1 MTITVLAHDSRNG
14 EFLLKHEV
22 RTRTLEERTMIPA
35 ASRMRLVFYPLKH
48 GTSGLNVLR
57 HDPSDGPFHLSPPGE
72 RIELSSMN
80 GLKGRTT
87 FRKAK
92 ESVLKCSG
100 YERCGCGGSFS
111 IDGAYVPRLLGQKRM

>member
-1 MTITVLAHDSRNG
+1 MDL
-14 EFLLKHEV
+14 
-22 RTRTLEERTMIPA
+22 
-35 ASRMRLVFYPLKH
+35 
-48 GTSGLNVLR
+48 
-57 HDPSDGPFHLSPPGE
+57 FHLSPPGE

-111 IDGAYVPRLLGQKRM
+111 IDGAYVPRLLGQKRMQSLIACKIAAVGQVGSLGLPKKPSGRIGIPSPERFLRGFFEKNGIDFSC